1 MNTMK
6 RLKVRFVDPETRCAL
21 EIKEDSMIGIDITLE
36 GELIA
41 YLIPDDYFDNPEKYS
56 EGSEYKELEI
66 QIVE

>member
-6 RLKVRFVDPETRCAL
+6 RLKVKLINPDTECTV
-21 EIKEDSMIGIDITLE
+21 EIKEDSMIGIDITVE

-41 YLIPDDYFDNPEKYS
+41 YLIPDDYFDDPEMYAVGK
-56 EGSEYKELEI
+56 EYKELEI

>member
-6 RLKVRFVDPETRCAL
+6 RLKVKLINPDTECTVQ
-21 EIKEDSMIGIDITLE
+21 IKEDSMIGIDITVE

-66 QIVE
+66 QVVE